1 MNKEK
6 IINSIKFF
14 FKSFLWVIPVLLV
27 LDIVSKQVAQ
37 ANLSTGKMVTFI
49 PHLIGFELTY
59 NDGAAFSLFGNLPE
73 VPRRILLISF
83 STIGAIVMI
92 VVLAMK
98 YKKLNWWYKSSIY
111 LMLAGCVGNFI
122 DRVFYE
128 KGLVIDFIRFIFW
141 EKFAIFNLADVFL
154 VVGAFL
160 LIIAVVIEEIQDNF
174 KMKKID
180 KDIEESKDDE
190 KADR

>member
-6 IINSIKFF
+6 IINSIKLL
-14 FKSFLWVIPVLLV
+14 FKSLLWVIPVLLV

-83 STIGAIVMI
+83 STIGSIVMI

-98 YKKLNWWYKSSIY
+98 YKKLNWWYKSSLY
-111 LMLAGCVGNFI
+111 LMLAGCIGNFI

-174 KMKKID
+174 KMKKMD

>member
-6 IINSIKFF
+6 LINSIKFF

-111 LMLAGCVGNFI
+111 LMLAGCIGNFI

>member
-6 IINSIKFF
+6 FINSIKFF

-83 STIGAIVMI
+83 STIGSIVMI

-98 YKKLNWWYKSSIY
+98 YKKLNWWYKSSLY
-111 LMLAGCVGNFI
+111 LMLAGCIGNFI

-174 KMKKID
+174 KMKKMD

>member
-6 IINSIKFF
+6 LINSIKFF

-83 STIGAIVMI
+83 STIGVIVMI

-98 YKKLNWWYKSSIY
+98 YKKLNWWYKSSLY
-111 LMLAGCVGNFI
+111 LMLAGCIGNFI

-174 KMKKID
+174 KMKKMD

>member
-6 IINSIKFF
+6 IINSIKLF

-98 YKKLNWWYKSSIY
+98 YKKLNWWYKSSLY
-111 LMLAGCVGNFI
+111 LMLAGCIGNFI

>member
-14 FKSFLWVIPVLLV
+14 FKSVLWVIPVVLV

-98 YKKLNWWYKSSIY
+98 YKKLNWWYKSSLY
-111 LMLAGCVGNFI
+111 LMLAGCIGNFI

-174 KMKKID
+174 KMKKMD

>member
-98 YKKLNWWYKSSIY
+98 YKKLNWWYKSSLY

-160 LIIAVVIEEIQDNF
+160 LIIAVVIEEVQDNF
-174 KMKKID
+174 KMKKMD

>member
-6 IINSIKFF
+6 LINSIKFF

-98 YKKLNWWYKSSIY
+98 YKKLNWWYKSSLY
-111 LMLAGCVGNFI
+111 LMLAGCIGNFI

-160 LIIAVVIEEIQDNF
+160 LIIAVVIEEIQDNL
-174 KMKKID
+174 KMKKMD

>member
-14 FKSFLWVIPVLLV
+14 FKSFLWVIPVLLA

-37 ANLSTGKMVTFI
+37 ANLITGKMVTFI

-98 YKKLNWWYKSSIY
+98 YKKLNWWYKSSLY
-111 LMLAGCVGNFI
+111 LMLAGCIGNFI

-174 KMKKID
+174 KMKKMD

>member
-14 FKSFLWVIPVLLV
+14 FKSFLWVIPVLLM

-98 YKKLNWWYKSSIY
+98 YKKLNWWYKSSLY

-174 KMKKID
+174 KMKKMD

>member
-98 YKKLNWWYKSSIY
+98 YKKLNWWYKSSLY
-111 LMLAGCVGNFI
+111 LMLAGCIGNFI

-174 KMKKID
+174 KIKKID

>member
-6 IINSIKFF
+6 LINSIKFF
-14 FKSFLWVIPVLLV
+14 FKSFLWVVPVLLV

-98 YKKLNWWYKSSIY
+98 YKKLNWWYKSSLY
-111 LMLAGCVGNFI
+111 LMLAGCIGNFI

-174 KMKKID
+174 KMKKMD

>member
-49 PHLIGFELTY
+49 PHLMGFELTY

-98 YKKLNWWYKSSIY
+98 YKKLNWWYKSSLY
-111 LMLAGCVGNFI
+111 LMLAGCIGNFI

-174 KMKKID
+174 KMKKMD

>member
-6 IINSIKFF
+6 LINSIKFF

-37 ANLSTGKMVTFI
+37 ANLITGKMVTFI

-98 YKKLNWWYKSSIY
+98 YKKLNWWYKSSLY
-111 LMLAGCVGNFI
+111 LMLAGCIGNFI

>member
-98 YKKLNWWYKSSIY
+98 YKKLNWWYKSSLY
-111 LMLAGCVGNFI
+111 LMLAGCIGNFI

-141 EKFAIFNLADVFL
+141 ERFAIFNLADVFL

-174 KMKKID
+174 KMKKMD

>member
-98 YKKLNWWYKSSIY
+98 YKKLNWWYKSS
-111 LMLAGCVGNFI
+111 
-122 DRVFYE
+122 
-128 KGLVIDFIRFIFW
+128 
-141 EKFAIFNLADVFL
+141 
-154 VVGAFL
+154 
-160 LIIAVVIEEIQDNF
+160 
-174 KMKKID
+174 
-180 KDIEESKDDE
+180 
-190 KADR
+190 

>member
-6 IINSIKFF
+6 LINSIKFF

-83 STIGAIVMI
+83 STIGSIVMI

-98 YKKLNWWYKSSIY
+98 YKKLNWWYKSSLY
-111 LMLAGCVGNFI
+111 LMLAGCIGNFI

-174 KMKKID
+174 KMKKMD

>member
-6 IINSIKFF
+6 LINSIKFF

-98 YKKLNWWYKSSIY
+98 YKKLNWWYKSSLY
-111 LMLAGCVGNFI
+111 LMLAGCIGNFI

>member
-98 YKKLNWWYKSSIY
+98 YKKLNWWYKSSLS
-111 LMLAGCVGNFI
+111 LMLAGCIGNFI

-174 KMKKID
+174 KMKKMD

>member
-98 YKKLNWWYKSSIY
+98 YKKLNWWYKSSLY
-111 LMLAGCVGNFI
+111 LMLAGCIGNFI

>member
-6 IINSIKFF
+6 IINSIKFI

-98 YKKLNWWYKSSIY
+98 YKKLNWWYKSSLY
-111 LMLAGCVGNFI
+111 LMLAGCIGNFI

-174 KMKKID
+174 KMKKMD

>member
-14 FKSFLWVIPVLLV
+14 FKSFFWVIPVLLV

-98 YKKLNWWYKSSIY
+98 YKKLNWWYKSSLY
-111 LMLAGCVGNFI
+111 LMLAGCIGNFI

-174 KMKKID
+174 KMKKMD

>member
-83 STIGAIVMI
+83 STIVAIVMI

-98 YKKLNWWYKSSIY
+98 YKKLNWWYKSSLY
-111 LMLAGCVGNFI
+111 LMLAGCIGNFI

-141 EKFAIFNLADVFL
+141 EKFAIFNLGDVFL
-154 VVGAFL
+154 VVGAFW

-174 KMKKID
+174 KMKKMD

>member
-83 STIGAIVMI
+83 STIGATVMI

-98 YKKLNWWYKSSIY
+98 YKKLNWWYKSSLY

-174 KMKKID
+174 KMKKMD

>member
-37 ANLSTGKMVTFI
+37 ANLITGKMVTFI

-98 YKKLNWWYKSSIY
+98 YKKLNWWYKSSLY
-111 LMLAGCVGNFI
+111 LMLAGCIGNFI

-174 KMKKID
+174 KMKKMD

>member
-98 YKKLNWWYKSSIY
+98 YKKLNWWYKSSLY
-111 LMLAGCVGNFI
+111 LMLAGCIGNFI

-174 KMKKID
+174 KMKKMD

-190 KADR
+190 KTDR

>member
-83 STIGAIVMI
+83 STIGTIVMI

-98 YKKLNWWYKSSIY
+98 YKKLNWWYKSSLY
-111 LMLAGCVGNFI
+111 LMLAGCIGNFI

-174 KMKKID
+174 KMKKMD

>member
-6 IINSIKFF
+6 LINSIKFF

-98 YKKLNWWYKSSIY
+98 YKKLNWWYKSSLY

-174 KMKKID
+174 KMKKMD

>member
-6 IINSIKFF
+6 LINSIKFF

-37 ANLSTGKMVTFI
+37 ANLITGKMITFI

-98 YKKLNWWYKSSIY
+98 YKKLNWWYKSSLY
-111 LMLAGCVGNFI
+111 LMLAGCIGNFI

-174 KMKKID
+174 KMKKMD

>member
-6 IINSIKFF
+6 LINSIKFF

-37 ANLSTGKMVTFI
+37 ANLRTGKMVTFI

-83 STIGAIVMI
+83 STIGSIVMI

-98 YKKLNWWYKSSIY
+98 YKKLNWWYKSSLY
-111 LMLAGCVGNFI
+111 LMLAGCIGNFI

-160 LIIAVVIEEIQDNF
+160 LIIAVVIEEVQDNF
-174 KMKKID
+174 KMKKMD

>member
-6 IINSIKFF
+6 LINSIKFF

-98 YKKLNWWYKSSIY
+98 YKKLNWWYKSS
-111 LMLAGCVGNFI
+111 LLAGCIGNFI

-174 KMKKID
+174 KMKKMD

>member
-6 IINSIKFF
+6 LINSIKFF

-92 VVLAMK
+92 VVLSMK
-98 YKKLNWWYKSSIY
+98 YKKLNWWYKSSLY
-111 LMLAGCVGNFI
+111 LMLAGCIGNFI

-128 KGLVIDFIRFIFW
+128 QGLVIDFIRFIFW

>member
-14 FKSFLWVIPVLLV
+14 FKSFLWVIPVLLM

-98 YKKLNWWYKSSIY
+98 YKKLNWWYKSSLY

>member
-59 NDGAAFSLFGNLPE
+59 NDGAAFSLFGNRPE
-73 VPRRILLISF
+73 LPRRILLISF

-98 YKKLNWWYKSSIY
+98 YKKLNWWYKSSLY
-111 LMLAGCVGNFI
+111 LTLAGCIGNFI

-174 KMKKID
+174 KMKKMD

>member
-73 VPRRILLISF
+73 VPRRIPLISF

-98 YKKLNWWYKSSIY
+98 YKKLNWWYKSSLY
-111 LMLAGCVGNFI
+111 LMLAGCIGNFI

-174 KMKKID
+174 KMKKMD

>member
-98 YKKLNWWYKSSIY
+98 YKKLNWWYKSSLY
-111 LMLAGCVGNFI
+111 LMLAGCIGNFI

-174 KMKKID
+174 KMKKMD
-180 KDIEESKDDE
+180 KEIEDSKDDE

>member
-98 YKKLNWWYKSSIY
+98 YKKLNWWYKSSLY
-111 LMLAGCVGNFI
+111 LMLAGCIGNFI

-154 VVGAFL
+154 VAGAFL

-174 KMKKID
+174 KMKKMD

>member
-98 YKKLNWWYKSSIY
+98 YKKLNWWYKSSLY
-111 LMLAGCVGNFI
+111 LMLAGCIGNFI

-160 LIIAVVIEEIQDNF
+160 LIIAVVIEDIQDNF
-174 KMKKID
+174 KMKKMD
-180 KDIEESKDDE
+180 KDIEELKDDE

>member
-6 IINSIKFF
+6 LINSIKFF
-14 FKSFLWVIPVLLV
+14 FKSFLWIIPVLLV
-27 LDIVSKQVAQ
+27 LDIISKQVAQ

-98 YKKLNWWYKSSIY
+98 YKKLNWWYKSSLY
-111 LMLAGCVGNFI
+111 LMLAGCIGNFI

>member
-98 YKKLNWWYKSSIY
+98 YKKLNWWYKSSLY

-141 EKFAIFNLADVFL
+141 ERFAIFNLADVFL

-174 KMKKID
+174 KMKKMD